1 MNKQKGIATR
11 PSNRCRSRREERLP
25 ALLGGRSF
33 ERAASKTKSSRR
45 LRSETPHRSA
55 VLRQRING
63 SCKGKCRTLRVQQ
76 DQGRWLF
83 PLHGQIKSRRRTPAR
98 GRGQAEIIRRPPQL
112 GNRDKSAITLVAS
125 DTRILSYPSVPLG
138 RSSGQIAAWLPGRT
152 AALRSRVACLGGNDR
167 IGLPYRRGRGRSYP
181 L

>member
-63 SCKGKCRTLRVQQ
+63 ACKGKCRTLRVQQ

-125 DTRILSYPSVPLG
+125 DTRYRLADHLAKSLLG
-138 RSSGQIAAWLPGRT
+138 FPVVQQHFVLASHVSAEMIA
-152 AALRSRVACLGGNDR
+152 
-167 IGLPYRRGRGRSYP
+167 
-181 L
+181 